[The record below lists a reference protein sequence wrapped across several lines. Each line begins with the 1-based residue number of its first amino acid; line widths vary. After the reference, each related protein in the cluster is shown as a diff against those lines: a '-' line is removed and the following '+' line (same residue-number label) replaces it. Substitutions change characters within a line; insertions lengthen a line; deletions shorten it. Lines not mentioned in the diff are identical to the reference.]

1 MLAPTN
7 TGALIGVHR
16 KYWNAGML
24 ALKMFSKG
32 SRDRS
37 ACVKRWLWFEIKR
50 RYSYFLSFEDFFE
63 KSVFKAGVCL
73 HNMKIE
79 YNT

>member
-50 RYSYFLSFEDFFE
+50 QYSYFLSFEDFFE
-63 KSVFKAGVCL
+63 KASSRPEFVY
-73 HNMKIE
+73 II
-79 YNT
+79 

>member
-1 MLAPTN
+1 MLTPTN

-32 SRDRS
+32 SRERS
-37 ACVKRWLWFEIKR
+37 ACVKDGCGLKSRGK
-50 RYSYFLSFEDFFE
+50 YSYFLSFEDFFE

-79 YNT
+79 

>member
-50 RYSYFLSFEDFFE
+50 QYS
-63 KSVFKAGVCL
+63 
-73 HNMKIE
+73 
-79 YNT
+79 